1 MAERK
6 RNKRG
11 NDTKVI
17 VSLTRQLENDWSVME
32 TPKGYG
38 LGFTNSFNAEK
49 LRWVGEIKGKDLGQ
63 LSESEIDYAFER
75 INELIEDAI
84 SK

>member
-1 MAERK
+1 
-6 RNKRG
+6 
-11 NDTKVI
+11 
-17 VSLTRQLENDWSVME
+17 ME

-38 LGFTNSFNAEK
+38 LGFTNSFNADK